1 MTAHSTERRYTKG
14 VVELREAPVGSDF
27 PVIHGT
33 ALRFNKLS
41 QNLGGFVERVNPSAL
56 RKTLADGGDV
66 VCRMHHDDRYLLGRT
81 SANTLRL
88 NPTGEGLDYEADSP
102 GTSWAR
108 DLEIQ
113 LRRRDVRHSS
123 FAFRTV
129 GDGGDDWSLTDNGFP
144 LRTLLELQLIDTAPV
159 VNPAYLDTSSSVR
172 SLADRLDADPAEV
185 AEMLRTGA
193 IRKALQVAPT
203 VVDLGGENFVPKT
216 EPRKFNPR
224 QPRGNDGKWSDLPG
238 GGGGGLD
245 DLLGDDA
252 GPKFKADVTA
262 RAGSGKVGIA
272 SREDGGADLG
282 LRYGDDPDVAVVS
295 LSPGDVDD
303 LDAHLTWVTGEL
315 SKQQKKADAWD
326 DESAADP
333 EHNKMRD
340 AIDAKLAAAKKFP
353 LGHPDRARLQA
364 ESFDLPQVPSN
375 PHEKVL
381 GESVASF
388 GGLHFS
394 AELTEAGPRVT
405 MSDRRISADTS
416 DTEALVMSPRQATTL
431 VAKIKAIT
439 GAPERSLPTSGGERP
454 SAPHLSSSARAR
466 ELALLAK
473 RAPL

>member
-1 MTAHSTERRYTKG
+1 MTHPSTERRYTKG
-14 VVELREAPVGSDF
+14 VVELREAPAGSDS

-41 QNLGGFVERVNPSAL
+41 QNLGGFVERVNPAAL

-88 NPTGEGLDYEADSP
+88 NPTNEGLDYEADSP

-159 VNPAYLDTSSSVR
+159 VNPAYLDTSSAVR
-172 SLADRLDADPAEV
+172 SLAGRLDADPDEV

-193 IRKALQVAPT
+193 IRKALQAPAT
-203 VVDLGGENFVPKT
+203 VIDLGE
-216 EPRKFNPR
+216 RKFDPS

-238 GGGGGLD
+238 GGGGLD

-252 GPKFKADVTA
+252 GPSFKPDVTA
-262 RAGSGKVGIA
+262 RAGSGKMGIA
-272 SREDGGADLG
+272 AREDGGADLG
-282 LRYGDDPDVAVVS
+282 LRYTDDPDVAVVS
-295 LSPGDVDD
+295 MGPDDVAD
-303 LDAHLTWVTGEL
+303 LDAHLAWVSGEL
-315 SKQQKKADAWD
+315 DKQQKKANEWD
-326 DESAADP
+326 DASQADP
-333 EHNKMRD
+333 EHQKLRD

-353 LGHPDRARLQA
+353 LGHPDRARLQR
-364 ESFDLPQVPSN
+364 ESFDLPQVPRN
-375 PHEKVL
+375 PHETQL

-388 GGLHFS
+388 GDLHFA
-394 AELTEAGPRVT
+394 AELTDQGPRIK
-405 MSDRRISADTS
+405 MSDKRISADTS
-416 DTEALVMSPRQATTL
+416 DTEALVMTPRQATTL
-431 VAKIKAIT
+431 LTKVKATT
-439 GAPERSLPTSGGERP
+439 GASERSLPTSDSERP
-454 SAPHLSSSARAR
+454 SAPHLSVSVRAR
-466 ELALLAK
+466 RLALLAR